1 MKYHFNMIFYIKK
14 QESKLFSQF
23 NRMLRDAFINFAALN
38 SIDLA
43 YEFFF
48 EKGVQVGQWKL
59 ESEIHLIENISFS
72 PFSSR
77 IISILLIFRR
87 NKDYLKLMFNQ
98 DFIYLDFVGKVNFRD
113 VKDFIV
119 ELIFLLQD
127 NTQQSQEDSKN
138 KDKGG

>member
-14 QESKLFSQF
+14 QEPKLFSQF
-23 NRMLRDAFINFAALN
+23 NRMLRDVFVNFAALN

-48 EKGVQVGQWKL
+48 EKGVQVGYWKL

-127 NTQQSQEDSKN
+127 NEDSRQNKN
-138 KDKGG
+138 KENKGG

>member
-1 MKYHFNMIFYIKK
+1 MKYHFKK
-14 QESKLFSQF
+14 QEPKLFSQF
-23 NRMLRDAFINFAALN
+23 NRMLRDVFVNFAALN

-43 YEFFF
+43 YGFFF
-48 EKGVQVGQWKL
+48 EEGVQVGYWKL

-72 PFSSR
+72 PFSYR

-98 DFIYLDFVGKVNFRD
+98 DFIYLDFTEKVNFQD
-113 VKDFIV
+113 IKDFII

-127 NTQQSQEDSKN
+127 NTQQSQDSKQNKN
-138 KDKGG
+138 KDKGGENNE